1 MKKHLFN
8 CISTLLLL
16 CSFTF
21 VVTSCSKDDDDAES
35 QTFSALFT
43 KTDHFIDMLDTIYEK
58 YDAFGSKAA
67 DTSDGKFTV
76 TPMGRLIIV
85 KKKTLASDITYTQ
98 IQSALE
104 NHYKNKSKVKDV
116 FLNKSGTVTIDC
128 RK

>member
-1 MKKHLFN
+1 MKKYLFN

-21 VVTSCSKDDDDAES
+21 VVTSCSNDDDDAES

-67 DTSDGKFTV
+67 DTSDGKYVEHHEHAPAPRPFFKPGVDSPQDVAARNFEAAMNREV
-76 TPMGRLIIV
+76 TEMRRG
-85 KKKTLASDITYTQ
+85 Y
-98 IQSALE
+98 
-104 NHYKNKSKVKDV
+104 
-116 FLNKSGTVTIDC
+116 
-128 RK
+128 